1 MAPRKPRSGRPS
13 TTSASTKAVPT
24 KVTKRKA
31 STQPRGRPA
40 KLPAT
45 TFIAQADS
53 ALLNLPAETRNQ
65 IYGQLVERVRRA
77 YVVPRTKGSMV
88 TRPPMFRVSRQTRA
102 EFGNIQCNP
111 APITA
116 TFITMNVVDLNF
128 SAMQSF
134 MNRLPKTA
142 DADDDPDA
150 PKQTF
155 KIDITI
161 TAAWSAHPDPAALL
175 RWFSCIKDKVRK
187 GVELEP
193 YDFIYTFKRVEDK
206 EQTRRAMHQIIYNG
220 TFGWVGGIELAFDKW
235 MENAPKSRE
244 DRRMEEEMRVA
255 QAELDDYIDNVLDV
269 DTDDDDV
276 EPDYGRV
283 AHAALPTRRMDT

>member
-1 MAPRKPRSGRPS
+1 
-13 TTSASTKAVPT
+13 
-24 KVTKRKA
+24 
-31 STQPRGRPA
+31 
-40 KLPAT
+40 
-45 TFIAQADS
+45 
-53 ALLNLPAETRNQ
+53 
-65 IYGQLVERVRRA
+65 
-77 YVVPRTKGSMV
+77 MV
-88 TRPPMFRVSRQTRA
+88 TRHPLFRVSRQTRA
-102 EFGNIQCNP
+102 EFANIQCNP

-116 TFITMNVVDLNF
+116 TFISTDVVDFNF
-128 SAMQSF
+128 SALQSF

-155 KIDITI
+155 KINITI
-161 TAAWSAHPDPAALL
+161 TAAWSAHPDSAALL
-175 RWFSCIKDKVRK
+175 RWFSSIKDKVRR

-193 YDFIYTFKRVEDK
+193 YDFVYTFKRVVDK
-206 EQTRRAMHQIIYNG
+206 EQTRRAMHQIMYNG
-220 TFGWVGGIELAFDKW
+220 EADGWLGGIKLAFDNW
-235 MENAPKSRE
+235 MENSPKPRE